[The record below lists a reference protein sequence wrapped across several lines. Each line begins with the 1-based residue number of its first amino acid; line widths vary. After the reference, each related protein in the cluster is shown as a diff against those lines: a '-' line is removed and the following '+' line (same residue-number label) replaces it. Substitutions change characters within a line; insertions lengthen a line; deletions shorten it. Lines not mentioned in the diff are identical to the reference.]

1 MERTTKPSGGLTGRC
16 VVPGLQERSGPGG
29 AHGSGSSERT
39 RCPKLQNPKYRT
51 IHGNV
56 RRDRG
61 ATLCGPLPGLAPWR
75 GSHPPEAAQ
84 RSPQRTSL
92 AGPKP
97 PHMQAPRAS
106 GAHAQGARPR
116 TNVPEG
122 PPECSPDFFFFNIE
136 TFSSQKSALFGR
148 PGISATCDGI
158 AFSIIVGG
166 TFPPV
171 APRGKPVSLT
181 LFDPFLSG
189 FGAKP

>member
-1 MERTTKPSGGLTGRC
+1 MDQGLQSEPDAPNCKTLNTELSTETCAEIEAPRC
-16 VVPGLQERSGPGG
+16 VGRSPGSPHGGG
-29 AHGSGSSERT
+29 AIPPRPRSAHHRGPHSRAPSLRT
-39 RCPKLQNPKYRT
+39 CK
-51 IHGNV
+51 
-56 RRDRG
+56 
-61 ATLCGPLPGLAPWR
+61 LPGHQVHMHKEQDRARMFRKDPPSAPL
-75 GSHPPEAAQ
+75 
-84 RSPQRTSL
+84 T
-92 AGPKP
+92 
-97 PHMQAPRAS
+97 
-106 GAHAQGARPR
+106 
-116 TNVPEG
+116 
-122 PPECSPDFFFFNIE
+122 FFFFNIE